1 MGYGVAVSC
10 GGGVLV
16 AVGCGGTGVL
26 VAVATGVLVAGG
38 GRVGVSVAGG
48 IGVSVAGGKVGVS
61 GGLWK
66 TADDG
71 RRPAETGSTK
81 MAASTSTAATKM
93 KREVCFIAIDLLKF
107 QPNY

>member
-1 MGYGVAVSC
+1 MGYGVAVGC
-10 GGGVLV
+10 GV
-16 AVGCGGTGVL
+16 AVGGGRVGVL
-26 VAVATGVLVAGG
+26 VAVAIGVFVADGG
-38 GRVGVSVAGG
+38 TVGVSVAGG
-48 IGVSVAGGKVGVS
+48 GSVGVSVAGGGRVGVS

-93 KREVCFIAIDLLKF
+93 KREVCFMSH
-107 QPNY
+107 